1 MFSEWYTDRA
11 DVYRMSKTVVSG
23 VTRQERKLAAQAV
36 PCRVYSTT
44 ITSPAMQDTAARD
57 MKTDKLACPLG
68 TDIRKGDEIIVTRGA
83 AVGGTAQTRYIAGA
97 IQYYYDPVG
106 GALTALNHIEVGLL
120 DENIME

>member
-1 MFSEWYTDRA
+1 MFEGWYTDSA
-11 DVYRMSKTVVSG
+11 DVYRMGQTVESG
-23 VTRQERKLAAQAV
+23 VTRQARQQVGTAV
-36 PCRVYSTT
+36 PCRVYSTA
-44 ITSPAMQDTAARD
+44 ISGPAMQDTAARD

-83 AVGGTAQTRYIAGA
+83 AVGGTATTRYIAGL

-106 GALTALNHIEVGLL
+106 GAMTALNHIEVGLL

>member
-1 MFSEWYTDRA
+1 MFGEWYTDSA
-11 DVYRMSKTVVSG
+11 DVYRMEQTVEGG
-23 VTRQERKLAAQAV
+23 VTRQARQQVASAV

-44 ITSPAMQDTAARD
+44 ITSPSMQNTAARD

-68 TDIRKGDEIIVTRGA
+68 TDIHKGDEIIVTRGA
-83 AVGGTAQTRYIAGA
+83 AVGGAAQTRYIAGA

>member
-1 MFSEWYTDRA
+1 MFSEWYTDYA
-11 DVYRMSKTVVSG
+11 DIYRMEQTVEG
-23 VTRQERKLAAQAV
+23 GITRQARQQVGTAV

-44 ITSPAMQDTAARD
+44 ITSPAIQNTAARD
-57 MKTDKLACPLG
+57 MKTDKLAFPLG